1 MRVVLL
7 RGSNEH
13 GEGSSMPFGDR
24 DEAGR
29 RLAGRLAGYRTADA
43 VVLGVPRGGVPVARR
58 VAEALDAPLDVIVVR
73 RLRVPDHPELGLGAV
88 AEADVRI
95 IDDEVVFRTGVGE
108 RDLAAA
114 EERARAELAE
124 QAARLR
130 AARSRVDVAGRTAT
144 VVDDGAAT
152 GTSTHA
158 ACRVAR
164 EQGASRVVLALPV
177 APPEALRRLAEVVD
191 EIVCLETPLALPS
204 IGEWYRDFDEVRDA
218 DVAALLGATPAPR
231 TG

>member
-1 MRVVLL
+1 
-7 RGSNEH
+7 
-13 GEGSSMPFGDR
+13 MPFRDR
-24 DEAGR
+24 DEAGH

-43 VVLGVPRGGVPVARR
+43 VVLGIPRGGVPVARH
-58 VAEALDAPLDVIVVR
+58 VAAALDAPLDVIVVR

-108 RDLAAA
+108 RELAAA
-114 EERARAELAE
+114 ERRSRDELAA
-124 QAARLR
+124 QASRFR
-130 AARSRVDVAGRTAT
+130 ATRSRVDVVGRTAI

-177 APPEALRRLAEVVD
+177 GPPEALRRLAEVAD
-191 EIVCLETPLALPS
+191 EIVCLETPLSLPN
-204 IGEWYRDFDEVRDA
+204 IGEWYRDFDEVSDA
-218 DVAALLGATPAPR
+218 DVSALLEAASAPR